1 MNSIELDN
9 YSLHVINFESIFL
22 RAYKCIVD
30 DLFTY
35 DKFHDHNVRSQ
46 DTKRIYYY
54 HLIRTIC
61 DMVIETKTTNKI
73 VIYYCEKD
81 IKCDFQS
88 CTNYRTR
95 KGGGNDNRSDFVLFM
110 NRFFKQIKT
119 MIPVRVFIGDV
130 KFNTFV
136 QYYNTNKGKYIEV
149 INELRSIT
157 SKPNFNFS
165 KLKKYSDK
173 YKLTYISKDYLN
185 QVKVKS
191 IMYK

>member
-1 MNSIELDN
+1 
-9 YSLHVINFESIFL
+9 
-22 RAYKCIVD
+22 
-30 DLFTY
+30 
-35 DKFHDHNVRSQ
+35 
-46 DTKRIYYY
+46 
-54 HLIRTIC
+54 
-61 DMVIETKTTNKI
+61 
-73 VIYYCEKD
+73 
-81 IKCDFQS
+81 
-88 CTNYRTR
+88 
-95 KGGGNDNRSDFVLFM
+95 
-110 NRFFKQIKT
+110 